1 MLMGI
6 TDVDRQTAAVVV
18 DVGQLASQQFDVH
31 ECLVFYVA
39 AHLLAYD
46 DAYRYTVFLNMYEE
60 RISRLKEPIW
70 LEPGIIEDVYRS
82 RR

>member
-1 MLMGI
+1 M
-6 TDVDRQTAAVVV
+6 
-18 DVGQLASQQFDVH
+18 
-31 ECLVFYVA
+31 A

-70 LEPGIIEDVYRS
+70 IEPGPIEDVYRMRGYGI
-82 RR
+82 RRRP